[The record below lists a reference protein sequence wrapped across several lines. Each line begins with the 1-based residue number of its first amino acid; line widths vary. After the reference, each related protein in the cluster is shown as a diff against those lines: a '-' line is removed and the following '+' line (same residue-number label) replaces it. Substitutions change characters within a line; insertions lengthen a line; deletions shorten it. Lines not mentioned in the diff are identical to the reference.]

1 MSVDIFLG
9 LGSNLQPNVNIPGCI
24 KRLEQDFGSLVRS
37 VVYESEPVGIE
48 SPNFWNMVV
57 KANTNLPL
65 KDLYDYLTAIEVSF
79 GRLQGK
85 QRSNTI
91 PIDIDILL
99 YGDLI
104 GVFHGIELPRPEV
117 LTNAFVLR
125 PLSEIAGNYHH
136 PITQQTYYEAWRI
149 YDKSAQALWP
159 VDLELN
165 QTQTQVAVSE
175 A

>member
-9 LGSNLQPNVNIPGCI
+9 LGSNQQPNVNIPKCI
-24 KRLEQDFGSLVRS
+24 KRLEKDFGSLVRS

-57 KANTNLPL
+57 KVKADLPL
-65 KDLYDYLTAIEVSF
+65 IEFYDYLTAIEVSF

-85 QRSNTI
+85 RRSNTI

-99 YGDLI
+99 YGDLA
-104 GVFHGIELPRPEV
+104 GVFHGIELPRAEV

-125 PLSEIAGNYHH
+125 PLSEIAGSYRH
-136 PITQQTYYEAWRI
+136 PITGQTYSEAWRI
-149 YDKSAQALWP
+149 YDKAAQALWP

-165 QTQTQVAVSE
+165 QSRMQVAASE